1 MKSRNF
7 SKSILLILYLF
18 LATNLFGQEQQYSLN
33 QLLDRALQ
41 NNYLLKSTE
50 KNKLVKQSELE
61 VLQTNYLPTVSA
73 SASFSYWKFLLP
85 NKERLLGGTL
95 TDMFTDI
102 SAYQTL
108 YDFGQ
113 TKLEK
118 SMVDQEILLN
128 DEMVR
133 EIKQTIILGVT
144 NAYFETLT
152 ALSEIKI
159 YESALQQLNEQLN
172 YSENLYKIGKTSAV
186 DILKIKVEIAVQE
199 KKLQQSRN
207 LLISKRI
214 TLKQLS
220 FIETTNQLSVVNQTA
235 QWFSDFQNDNAMTLF
250 SFDDIYKNHPSLKNY
265 DIKID
270 IQSKQ
275 NELLKA
281 QTRPE
286 LFSYGIASWNDGY
299 IPFYNN
305 FNYNIGLGI
314 RYTLPF
320 WGNSGYKSK
329 IIQSEILDE
338 QFSDQKSQTFLEI
351 KKEIDISLNTLNDI
365 KNTIASNKEI
375 MEMAKETIKNAT
387 ILYQAGQGNIIDI
400 LDAQQILTEASIE
413 YDKSTIDYLQ
423 TLAELNYLT
432 GNDTYPF

>member
-1 MKSRNF
+1 MKTRNF
-7 SKSILLILYLF
+7 NSTFLLILLLLF
-18 LATNLFGQEQQYSLN
+18 VVKSIGQEQQYSLK
-33 QLLDRALQ
+33 QLINSALQ
-41 NNYLLKSTE
+41 KNYLLKSTE

-61 VLQTNYLPTVSA
+61 ILQTNYLPTVSA

-102 SAYQTL
+102 SVNQTL

-113 TKLEK
+113 NKLEK
-118 SMVDQEILLN
+118 SMVNQEILLN
-128 DEMVR
+128 DEIIR

-199 KKLQQSRN
+199 KKLQQTRN
-207 LLISKRI
+207 LLINKRI

-220 FIETTNQLSVVNQTA
+220 YIESTNQLSVVNQA
-235 QWFSDFQNDNAMTLF
+235 PQWFNDFKNDADKTLI
-250 SFDDIYKNHPSLKNY
+250 SFDDIYTNHPSLKNY

-275 NELLKA
+275 IELLKL

-286 LFSYGIASWNDGY
+286 LFSYGIASWEDGY
-299 IPFYNN
+299 LPYYNN

-314 RYTLPF
+314 KYTLPF
-320 WGNSGYKSK
+320 WGNSDHKFK
-329 IIQSEILDE
+329 INQSEIIAE
-338 QFSDQKSQTFLEI
+338 QYADQKSQTFLEI
-351 KKEIDISLNTLNDI
+351 KKEIDLSLNSLDEI
-365 KNTIASNKEI
+365 KNTIKSNSKI

-413 YDKSTIDYLQ
+413 YDKSIIDYLQ
-423 TLAELNYLT
+423 TLAKLNYLT